1 MKVLAIA
8 SIGGHWIQLLRLK
21 PAFNNVNLEFVST
34 NECCATM
41 VPEHTFYAV
50 PDSNRSNKLDL
61 LKSFWNISKLLV
73 KTRPDAII
81 TTGAAPGLMGIIAGK
96 LLGIKTIWI
105 DSIANID
112 ELSMSGKIAMRF
124 ADRVYTQ
131 WPHLANSK
139 VLYNG
144 SVL

>member
-34 NECCATM
+34 NECCAAM

-50 PDSNRSNKLDL
+50 PDSNRSNKIDV

-96 LLGIKTIWI
+96 MLGIKTIWI

-112 ELSMSGKIAMRF
+112 ELSMSGKIAMKF

-131 WPHLANSK
+131 WPHLANTK
-139 VLYNG
+139 VLYSG